1 MNPARTLGP
10 AIAFGDLSHT
20 WYYLLATFL
29 GGVVSALLYKYALG
43 VDAEVAEPSDA
54 EKGTEAKRFA

>member
-1 MNPARTLGP
+1 MNPARTVGP
-10 AIAFGDLSHT
+10 AVAFGDLSHV

-29 GGVVSALLYKYALG
+29 GGITSALLYKYALG
-43 VDAEVAEPSDA
+43 VDAEAEPADA